1 MQNIPKVQDW
11 VQVECLSCR
20 EGVLKMATRNDKNR
34 NAKNNIAINNISGYT
49 PTLLEIVKIEMLKIH
64 CYK

>member
-34 NAKNNIAINNISGYT
+34 NAKNNIAINNISGYI
-49 PTLLEIVKIEMLKIH
+49 PVLISP
-64 CYK
+64 